1 MPKHFFIFQFFD
13 GFNNNC
19 FSIYFINRSGS
30 DWLRVVP
37 YGIRMTLRWIKKE
50 YPATPI
56 LVTENGLSDRN
67 GSLVDTWRIEYYRSY
82 INEVL
87 KGKYLKA
94 YRNCTVPI
102 IVYATCKVIV
112 KS

>member
-1 MPKHFFIFQFFD
+1 MDKYKVFW
-13 GFNNNC
+13 
-19 FSIYFINRSGS
+19 STVLLLYTYLINSSGS

-50 YPATPI
+50 YPNTPT

-67 GSLVDTWRIEYYRSY
+67 GSLVDTWRIDYYRSY

-87 KGKYLKA
+87 KSEY
-94 YRNCTVPI
+94 
-102 IVYATCKVIV
+102 
-112 KS
+112 

>member
-1 MPKHFFIFQFFD
+1 MPKHFFIFEFFD
-13 GFNNNC
+13 GFNNYC

-37 YGIRMTLRWIKKE
+37 YGIRMTLRWIKRE

-67 GSLVDTWRIEYYRSY
+67 GSLVDTWRIDYYRSY

-87 KGKYLKA
+87 KGENLKVYKNHSA
-94 YRNCTVPI
+94 YYCLCI
-102 IVYATCKVIV
+102 LYSYCKI
-112 KS
+112 